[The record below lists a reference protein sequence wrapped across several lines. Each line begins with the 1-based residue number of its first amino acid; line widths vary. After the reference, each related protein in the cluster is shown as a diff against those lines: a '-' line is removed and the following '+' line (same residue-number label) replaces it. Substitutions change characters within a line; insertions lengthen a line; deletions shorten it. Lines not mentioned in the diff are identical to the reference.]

1 MITPQTSGGALTNA
15 SAENATIPRMLP
27 AMSRRYASSGA
38 NRTNTRATPP
48 AIAAITEN
56 ESTNMTDSE
65 IHFGNAGHPK
75 APTTRSS
82 PSTGPP
88 CTGNS
93 KMNTN
98 NAARAAGANRNRSK
112 RSWERR
118 NPTPTPRKLA
128 SRMKLVKKER

>member
-1 MITPQTSGGALTNA
+1 
-15 SAENATIPRMLP
+15 
-27 AMSRRYASSGA
+27 
-38 NRTNTRATPP
+38 
-48 AIAAITEN
+48 
-56 ESTNMTDSE
+56 MTDSE

-98 NAARAAGANRNRSK
+98 NAARASRGQPEQVEAVVGPQEPHADPQETGQQDEVREEGEIDVVGAGPPDQPELHEQHEEAQHDQADLGGPGDRA
-112 RSWERR
+112 
-118 NPTPTPRKLA
+118 LDIG
-128 SRMKLVKKER
+128 